1 MKQIVILM
9 TAFVLGVFS
18 ACKALEPEE
27 PTQEGNE
34 YEMVP
39 MTFTA
44 QLSLEDELSYDQSS
58 TKVGIGTVEAGTIKF
73 AWKTGDEIAVYGDK
87 GGVNLFTA
95 DSDGTSTTFSG
106 SVPAG
111 ATKFIAIYPYSAA
124 NSVDVGTGACV
135 ADIPQVQH
143 AVAGSFDPEALVA
156 VGSASSPGAAIRFR
170 LLGSLLS
177 FSLDYDDVVQV
188 QFSGSRPMTGNLTFT
203 NAVEA
208 SGPTSVATGTPTY
221 KDVTLV
227 NEDGT
232 ALKKD
237 VTYYVYVRHTGS
249 NTQEGFTASLITS
262 DARVAKRVASTN
274 LTLARKTCYPLGKFS
289 DSNMTFDYDRYTVY
303 QAGFDVS
310 LGGNTY
316 NKSTNG
322 DATLLKNGAVFKTG
336 DTGIIFVD
344 ASASITNT
352 SEVTVTSDVIL
363 ASNDPAH
370 PATYTGTSGKS
381 ILLNSGSV
389 LIDNMVV
396 NMAAMTSGQFFT
408 KKDNDGDFS
417 SLTLWQC
424 DFKSIQRPVYAPNS
438 SYLTYGIE
446 TVKVNGCRFATPVA
460 VQLFAINSGATT
472 LAGYGLFTFANN
484 VVYSTSGEPLQTYV
498 FYTSATGVSEA
509 TAKQD
514 LVMDN
519 NLFYNVAAGNGIF
532 RTYYVKSAYIRNN
545 VLWAKDGSYAS
556 NIKLFGLNLA
566 TASSSEATKATSDF
580 IGESSNNYCFGDL
593 GEKSWSISDEK
604 YRGPLTNVK
613 TLDAN
618 PIASFNTSTGEFEL
632 IPAYASY
639 GPQLQPN

>member
-1 MKQIVILM
+1 MKQIVIIM
-9 TAFVLGVFS
+9 IAFVMGVFS
-18 ACKALEPEE
+18 ACKTLEPEV
-27 PTQEGNE
+27 PTQEGDE

-44 QLSLEDELSYDQSS
+44 QLSLEDELS
-58 TKVGIGTVEAGTIKF
+58 KVEIGTVEAGTIKF
-73 AWKTGDEIAVYGDK
+73 AWKTGDEIAVYSDK

-111 ATKFIAIYPYSAA
+111 AKQFIAIYPYSAA
-124 NSVDVGTGACV
+124 NSVNVGTGACV

-203 NAVEA
+203 NAVGA
-208 SGPTSVATGTPTY
+208 SGPTSVATGTPSY

-232 ALKKD
+232 ALTKD
-237 VTYYVYVRHTGS
+237 ATYYVYVRHTGS
-249 NTQEGFTASLITS
+249 NYQEGFTASLITS

-344 ASASITNT
+344 ASASISNT
-352 SEVTVTSDVIL
+352 SEVTVTSDVVL
-363 ASNDPAH
+363 ASNDPVH
-370 PATYTGTSGKS
+370 PATYTGTLSKS
-381 ILLNSGSV
+381 ILLKSGSLV
-389 LIDNMVV
+389 LDNMIVDLS
-396 NMAAMTSGQFFT
+396 AIETGQFMT
-408 KKDNDGDFS
+408 KKDNEGNFS
-417 SLTLWQC
+417 SLTLQQC
-424 DFKSIQRPVYAPNS
+424 DFRNIKRYVYAPNS
-438 SYLTYGIE
+438 SYLNNGIE
-446 TVKVNGCRFATPVA
+446 TVKINGCRFATPVA
-460 VQLFAINSGATT
+460 VQLFAINDGATT
-472 LAGYGLFTFANN
+472 LAGYGLFTFTNN

-498 FYTSATGVSEA
+498 FNTSATGVSEA

-545 VLWAKDGSYAS
+545 VLWAKDSEKNGDYNS
-556 NIKLFGLNLA
+556 NIKLFGLNLK
-566 TASSSEATKATSDF
+566 TVDASSVFT
-580 IGESSNNYCFGDL
+580 GSSSANYCFGALGKNSDGSKDL
-593 GEKSWSISDEK
+593 SWSISDAA
-604 YRGPLTNVK
+604 YRGPLTNVTK
-613 TLDAN
+613 LDTN